1 MIEAGILGEDER
13 VELLEGV
20 IVAMT
25 PQQPPLA
32 RRIEWLAH
40 VLAGRL
46 GDDFRVRSQLP
57 QVAFP
62 VAELFG

>member
-1 MIEAGILGEDER
+1 
-13 VELLEGV
+13 V
-20 IVAMT
+20 IVATT
-25 PQQPPLA
+25 PQQPPHA

-40 VLAGRL
+40 ILARRL

-62 VAELFG
+62 VAEPFG